1 MSNARRHG
9 DKWRGLSH
17 AGNIYTW
24 FTNSHKTPCW
34 SAKTTLEPLF
44 PAAYWNS
51 FEFYDAWCIEPVLK
65 LLQECLM
72 RHHARP
78 SWWRTDC
85 LKPFMSGPNEIQN
98 TANLAT
104 SGQLRSTASGSLR
117 MCWRFLSLT
126 LQIFARQGL
135 NAQSTEE
142 SVRQSLGKFGA
153 ISSIKARSHR
163 SHHTMQQPL

>member
-24 FTNSHKTPCW
+24 FTNSHKTLCW

-98 TANLAT
+98 TAKW
-104 SGQLRSTASGSLR
+104 STAVNCKRKSENV
-117 MCWRFLSLT
+117 LT
-126 LQIFARQGL
+126 VSVFDPSDFARQGL